1 MEENSS
7 FPVRILE
14 ELDANPAVRKLDA
27 GKGPLPLS
35 SLIEEAL
42 VIAVSYRRKPRPILV
57 VKHSL
62 YSAQR
67 LYERLSTLLGE
78 TKCALFGAD
87 ESLRVEAIAAS
98 PEMTASKVETLASLL
113 SDPCQVVVT
122 CPSGLLR
129 QLPLPDTFRDA
140 CIQIRTGDTLDME
153 ELKRRLRAGGYSETS
168 HIDQPLCF
176 AARGGIVDV
185 YSINYEDPIRIEF
198 FDNIIESIRFFHI
211 ETQKTIRQSSAEFTI

>member
-14 ELDANPAVRKLDA
+14 ELDTNPAVQKLDA

-78 TKCALFGAD
+78 TNCALFGAD

-113 SDPCQVVVT
+113 SNPCQVVVT

-129 QLPLPDTFRDA
+129 QLPSPETFRDA
-140 CIQIRTGDTLDME
+140 CIHIKTGDTLEME
-153 ELKRRLRAGGYSETS
+153 ELKRKLRAGGYTETS
-168 HIDQPLCF
+168 HIDQPLSF

-185 YSINYEDPIRIEF
+185 YSINYEQPVRIEF
-198 FDNIIESIRFFHI
+198 FDNEVDSIRFFDAT
-211 ETQKTIRQSSAEFTI
+211 TQKTVLPLAPLAR